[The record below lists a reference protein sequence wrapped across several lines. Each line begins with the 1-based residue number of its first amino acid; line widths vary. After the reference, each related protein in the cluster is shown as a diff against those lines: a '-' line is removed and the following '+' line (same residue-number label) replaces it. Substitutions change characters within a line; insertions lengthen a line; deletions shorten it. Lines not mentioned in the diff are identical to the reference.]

1 MPRRPRL
8 HVPGGFYHVTLRGNH
23 RQAIFFR
30 DSDRS
35 RLDEIVAESL
45 DSAAARLHAYCW
57 MTNHLHLLVQ
67 ISHVP
72 LGKLIQRI
80 ASQYARTTQAVLQTT
95 GHLFERR
102 YHAVLVDADSYL
114 LTLLRYIH
122 MNPVRA
128 ALVPRPG
135 DYPWSSHSE
144 YAGRRHQPWVTTEMA
159 LAILS
164 PDRAKA
170 RFRYLE
176 LIAQPDE
183 LRWGVGL
190 LQPHRDNT
198 FVLGNDE
205 FLARVAAGSWQPRS
219 TKDLDQL
226 FTECRRRFNVT
237 AEDLISPSKCRVL
250 SAARAWLSHAALTE
264 RAATVTEVA
273 RKLRRTETAIRRLMG
288 RRQPAAS

>member
-30 DSDRS
+30 DSDRA
-35 RLDEIVAESL
+35 RLDETVAESL
-45 DSAAARLHAYCW
+45 DLLAARLHAYCW

-67 ISHVP
+67 ISNLP

-80 ASQYARTTQAVLQTT
+80 ASQYARTTQAALQTT
-95 GHLFERR
+95 GHFFERR

-128 ALVPRPG
+128 ALVSRPG
-135 DYPWSSHSE
+135 DYQWSSHLE
-144 YAGRRHQPWVTTEMA
+144 YAGRRSQTWVTTEMA

-164 PDRAKA
+164 PDRSKA
-170 RFRYLE
+170 RSRYLE
-176 LIAQPDE
+176 LLAQPDE

-190 LQPHRDNT
+190 LEPHRDNA
-198 FVLGNDE
+198 FVLGSDE
-205 FLARVAAGSWQPRS
+205 FLAGVVAGGRQPRT

-226 FTECRRRFNVT
+226 FAECRRRFNVT
-237 AEDLISPSKCRVL
+237 AEDLVSPSKCRSL
-250 SAARAWLSHAALTE
+250 SAARAWLSHAALAE

-273 RKLRRTETAIRRLMG
+273 RKLGRTETAIRRLMG
-288 RRQPAAS
+288 RRQPATG

>member
-30 DSDRS
+30 ESDRA

-45 DSAAARLHAYCW
+45 HSLAARLHAYCW

-67 ISHVP
+67 TSNVP

-80 ASQYARTTQAVLQTT
+80 ASQYARTTQSFLQTT

-102 YHAVLVDADSYL
+102 YHAVLVDADCYL

-128 ALVPRPG
+128 ALVSRPG
-135 DYPWSSHSE
+135 EYQWSSHSE
-144 YAGRRHQPWVTTEMA
+144 YAGRRSQPWVTTDMA

-164 PDRAKA
+164 PDRAHA

-176 LIAQPDE
+176 LLAQPDE
-183 LRWGVGL
+183 LRWGIGPL
-190 LQPHRDNT
+190 EPHRDNA

-205 FLARVAAGSWQPRS
+205 FLARVVAGSWQPRA

-226 FTECRRRFNVT
+226 FAECRRRFNVT

-250 SAARAWLSHAALTE
+250 SAARAWLSHAALAE
-264 RAATVTEVA
+264 RAATITEVA
-273 RKLRRTETAIRRLMG
+273 RRLRRTETAIRRLMV